1 MNPFA
6 PAALWGF
13 WILLVAGWMMGELSV
28 RGTVVFLLL
37 FAAGIAGSPYILGG
51 ALLTPYLA
59 ILDIVLALVVFKGDV
74 TLR

>member
-6 PAALWGF
+6 PAAFWGF
-13 WILLVAGWMMGELSV
+13 WILLIAGWMMRELSV
-28 RGTVVFLLL
+28 RSTVVFVVL
-37 FAAGIAGSPYILGG
+37 FAAGILGSPYVLGG

-59 ILDIVLALVVFKGDV
+59 ILDIVLVLVVFKGDV